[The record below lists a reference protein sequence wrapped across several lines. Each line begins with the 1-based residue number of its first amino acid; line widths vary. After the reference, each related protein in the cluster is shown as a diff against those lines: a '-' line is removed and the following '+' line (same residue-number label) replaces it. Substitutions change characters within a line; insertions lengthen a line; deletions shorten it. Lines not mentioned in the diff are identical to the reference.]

1 MHSNNLKIMVFALFV
16 FLGTSAFCQTSPVEI
31 NSYDVKVNLDLPNNQ
46 LQITARLKLQKS
58 DTVDR
63 FEMLLNSDAKIKS
76 IKSKI
81 NDDWINLPHEF
92 AGKDTLRLAIPSR
105 LASRRELTL
114 DFEYIFPLGESKEEV
129 MVFDRG
135 LRWYPLIPDQIAR
148 FKLTA
153 DVPPEYVVFAA
164 GDLIEKKT
172 SPEYS
177 QFIWKSKIP
186 VFKLPLVIAQSDFYD
201 KTVKKCG
208 GKEIYFYSFSVDKEI
223 KEKILSEACSTL
235 KFYNEFIGECPH
247 HRLTLIETPEME
259 GTNIGTALLM
269 IGTTF
274 IDAFKQGQYE
284 NLQLSIACQWMAG
297 GVFFEFLGTG
307 FWFLQLSFPHYL
319 RLMYLEKVK
328 GKDAFIKGLNKG
340 LDAYKEFAGTDKDVP
355 IIDVDYLNTKEKGRV
370 IYGKGPYVFD
380 QVRRQIG
387 DENWLKFIRDIYKDF
402 KGRILTCDEFIN
414 YLSRYDRDGTCVSKL
429 EKMLSRTGLS
439 ED

>member
-16 FLGTSAFCQTSPVEI
+16 FLGTNAFCQTPPVKI

-46 LQITARLKLQKS
+46 LQIATKLGLQKS
-58 DTVDR
+58 DTVSR
-63 FEMLLNSDAKIKS
+63 LEMLLNSDVKIKS

-81 NDDWINLPHEF
+81 NDDWINLPYEF
-92 AGKDTLRLAIPSR
+92 AGKDTLRLAVPSR

-114 DFEYIFPLGESKEEV
+114 DFEYTFPLGKSKEEV

-135 LRWYPLIPDQIAR
+135 LRWYPFIPDQIVR

-172 SPEYS
+172 SLKYS
-177 QFIWKSKIP
+177 QFIWESKIP
-186 VFKLPLVIAQSDFYD
+186 VFKLPLIIAQSNFYD
-201 KTVKKCG
+201 QTVKKCG

-235 KFYNEFIGECPH
+235 KFYNEFIGEYPH
-247 HRLTLIETPEME
+247 HRLTLIETPEIE
-259 GTNIGTALLM
+259 GTNIGSALLM

-284 NLQLSIACQWMAG
+284 NLQFSIACQWMAT
-297 GVFFEFLGTG
+297 GVFFEFLGKG
-307 FWFLQLSFPHYL
+307 FWFLQLSFPHSL

-328 GKDAFIKGLNKG
+328 GKDAFIQGLTEG

-355 IIDVDYLNTKEKGRV
+355 IIDVDYPNTKEKGRV

-387 DENWLKFIRDIYKDF
+387 DENWHKLIRDIYKDF
-402 KGRILTCDEFIN
+402 KGRIITYDEFID

-429 EKMLSRTGLS
+429 EKMLSKTGLP

>member
-1 MHSNNLKIMVFALFV
+1 MI
-16 FLGTSAFCQTSPVEI
+16 
-31 NSYDVKVNLDLPNNQ
+31 
-46 LQITARLKLQKS
+46 
-58 DTVDR
+58 
-63 FEMLLNSDAKIKS
+63 
-76 IKSKI
+76 
-81 NDDWINLPHEF
+81 
-92 AGKDTLRLAIPSR
+92 
-105 LASRRELTL
+105 
-114 DFEYIFPLGESKEEV
+114 
-129 MVFDRG
+129 FDRG
-135 LRWYPLIPDQIAR
+135 YRWYPLIPDQIAR

-153 DVPPEYVVFAA
+153 SVPNEYIVFSA
-164 GDLIEKKT
+164 GDFVGKKKLADH
-172 SPEYS
+172 S
-177 QFIWKSKIP
+177 QFLWESKIP
-186 VFKLPLVIAQSDFYD
+186 VFKLPLIIARSSFYNE
-201 KTVKKCG
+201 TVRKCG

-235 KFYNEFIGECPH
+235 KFYNEFIGEYHH

-297 GVFFEFLGTG
+297 GVFFEFLGKG

-355 IIDVDYLNTKEKGRV
+355 IIDVDYLDTKEKGRV